1 MHLNISITL
10 FWMLGRFFKII
21 HNFFVVLIKPEI
33 IQFNNERKRTVK
45 EATEE
50 SECKC
55 RHENTGST
63 PVDATEEGPSTFPS
77 TSSTEAR
84 KRGNKH

>member
-1 MHLNISITL
+1 
-10 FWMLGRFFKII
+10 MLGRFFKII
-21 HNFFVVLIKPEI
+21 HNFFCSADKIKKRKREI
-33 IQFNNERKRTVK
+33 IPFNNGRKRTVK

-63 PVDATEEGPSTFPS
+63 PVDVTEEGPSTFPS

>member
-1 MHLNISITL
+1 
-10 FWMLGRFFKII
+10 MLGRFFKII

-45 EATEE
+45 ESTEE

-55 RHENTGST
+55 RHENAGST

-84 KRGNKH
+84 KRGNMH